1 MKNFLSLIAILLV
14 VTLNAQIPA
23 YYNGVNL
30 NLTGMSLKSELTSK
44 ISATHTNQLSY
55 TPGVWN
61 VLKDS
66 DLDPTNSANVILVY
80 GWDDTDAD
88 ETNDRTRD
96 KDFSGGSN
104 SNEWNREHVFPKSKG
119 TPDLGTSGP
128 GSDAHN
134 LRPADVDFNG
144 ARSNREFATG
154 SGTAGTIGSYWY
166 PGDEWKG
173 DVARIYMYMY
183 VRYTTR
189 CKPGNACIGNPV
201 SIDLNMVELLLQ
213 WNIDDPVSDF
223 ERTRNDEIY
232 DAQGNRNPFI
242 DNAYLATL
250 IWGGSD
256 AENVWLE
263 LGIDDVEHEDI
274 KFSIY
279 PNPSINGVVN
289 VSFNTTQSISKI
301 EVFDISGK
309 ITNTYN
315 GTNLSSNTLTIDNL
329 NTGIY
334 FLKVTTLTA
343 VLTKKIVIK

>member
-1 MKNFLSLIAILLV
+1 MKNFLSLIAILLA

-23 YYNGVNL
+23 YYNDVNL
-30 NLTGMSLKSELTSK
+30 SLTGMSLKNELTTK
-44 ISATHTNQLSY
+44 ITATHTNQLSY

-61 VLKDS
+61 TLKVS
-66 DLDPTNSANVILVY
+66 DLDPTNSDNVILVY

-96 KDFSGGSN
+96 KDFSGGNN
-104 SNEWNREHVFPKSKG
+104 SNQWNREHVFPKSKG
-119 TPDLGTSGP
+119 TPELGTTGP
-128 GSDAHN
+128 GADAHN

-144 ARSNREFATG
+144 ARSNKEFATG
-154 SGTAGTIGSYWY
+154 TGNAGSIGSYWY

-189 CKPGNACIGNPV
+189 CKPGNACVGNPV
-201 SIDLNMVELLLQ
+201 TIDLNMVELLLQ

-223 ERTRNDEIY
+223 ERTRNNEIY
-232 DAQGNRNPFI
+232 DTQGNRNPFI
-242 DNAYLATL
+242 DNAYLATI

-256 AENVWLE
+256 ALNEWVE
-263 LGIDDVEHEDI
+263 LSIDDKENEEV

-279 PNPSINGVVN
+279 PNPSTNGIVN
-289 VSFNTTQSISKI
+289 VSFNTTQSVTQI

-309 ITNTYN
+309 IIATFD
-315 GTNLSSNTLTIDNL
+315 SSLLASNIVKVDNL
-329 NTGIY
+329 NSGIY

-343 VLTKKIVIK
+343 ILTKKIVIK